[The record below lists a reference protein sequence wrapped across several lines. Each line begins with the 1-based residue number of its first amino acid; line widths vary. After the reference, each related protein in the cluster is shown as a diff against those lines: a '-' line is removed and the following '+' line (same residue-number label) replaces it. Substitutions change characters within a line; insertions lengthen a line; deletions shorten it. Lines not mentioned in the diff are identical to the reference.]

1 MLDFGTEFSFIA
13 ETYMNFSW
21 LGCVVSFII
30 LLFFAQYI
38 WAVYRFK

>member
-21 LGCVVSFII
+21 LGCVVLFII